1 MTRIAH
7 ACQAL
12 VVEVAFVA
20 CGAEGA
26 PTTHPNPP
34 ASVSECATPEAS
46 WIWCDDVESD
56 RLASYFEF
64 DGAGGRFSRVS
75 GAGYE
80 GSIGM
85 RAQWRPGDQGAG
97 ALHVAFGRTPQAYFK
112 AVDAGS
118 ADYREIYWRHW
129 VRTQP
134 GWSGGGADK
143 LSRATIFASPSSW
156 AQAMVGHVYSGGP
169 GPNQDYLYIDPASGT
184 DSAGALRTTTYNDFA
199 NFRWLGA
206 VRSATALF
214 SSTNAGNWYC
224 VEAHIKLNDAGASTG
239 VMEVWI
245 NGDLE
250 IRKSDLNWVG
260 AFNSYG
266 INAVFLEQYWNAG
279 APGERERFLDGFIVS
294 TQRIGC

>member
-1 MTRIAH
+1 
-7 ACQAL
+7 
-12 VVEVAFVA
+12 
-20 CGAEGA
+20 
-26 PTTHPNPP
+26 
-34 ASVSECATPEAS
+34 
-46 WIWCDDVESD
+46 
-56 RLASYFEF
+56 
-64 DGAGGRFSRVS
+64 
-75 GAGYE
+75 
-80 GSIGM
+80 
-85 RAQWRPGDQGAG
+85 
-97 ALHVAFGRTPQAYFK
+97 
-112 AVDAGS
+112 
-118 ADYREIYWRHW
+118 
-129 VRTQP
+129 
-134 GWSGGGADK
+134 
-143 LSRATIFASPSSW
+143 
-156 AQAMVGHVYSGGP
+156 MVGHVYSGGP

-224 VEAHIKLNDAGASTG
+224 VEAHIKLNDAGASNG